1 MKMVITASVIMFI
14 GFVALTIYVTSKA
27 YSRKYKE

>member
-1 MKMVITASVIMFI
+1 MKAVLILGIIMFI

-27 YSRKYKE
+27 YSHKDKE